1 MAMKVARRL
10 LGLSLLLAGCSGGQ
24 GAASRDRDFAAH
36 PAFIVQGA
44 TAARVWAVSDVH
56 GGYDRLIALLRG
68 NGLIDASNA
77 WAAGD
82 DRLYVLGDMIDKS
95 TGGLATVRFLI
106 ALQTQA
112 ADAGGEV
119 VVTMGNHE
127 LEFLADPYND
137 KSAAFVTDLA
147 DAGLDPKA
155 VAKGAD
161 VGDWLRGLPFGIL
174 DGDWFFSHAGN
185 TGRRSVAQLASDIEV
200 DLHTHHKTGAALLD
214 DDSLLEAKLW
224 WETADPK
231 ATIDANLFAL
241 PARHLVFGH
250 DPDVLSTRGSLGQL
264 YDARLFLIDTGMS
277 PIVNDSQG
285 ALLLIERDG
294 TTTTASAAF
303 PTGAP
308 GIIYSD

>member
-1 MAMKVARRL
+1 MAMTARRWL
-10 LGLSLLLAGCSGGQ
+10 CAALLLMACSPGTEKD
-24 GAASRDRDFAAH
+24 SRDRDFTLY
-36 PAFIVQGA
+36 PALVVQP
-44 TAARVWAVSDVH
+44 TQAARVWAVSDIH
-56 GGYDRLIALLRG
+56 GGYDRLIALLAG
-68 NGLIDASNA
+68 NGLIDGNRA
-77 WAAGD
+77 WSGGD
-82 DRLYVLGDMIDKS
+82 AHLYVLGDLIDKS
-95 TGGLATVRFLI
+95 TGGLTTVRFLI
-106 ALQTQA
+106 GLQAEA
-112 ADAGGEV
+112 AAAGGEV

-155 VAKGAD
+155 VAEGAD
-161 VGDWLRGLPFGIL
+161 VGGWMRGLPFGIL

-185 TGRRSVAQLASDIEV
+185 TGGRSIAQLAADIEV

-214 DDSLLEAKLW
+214 DDSLLEAQLW
-224 WETADPK
+224 WQTGDPK

-250 DPDVLSTRGSLGQL
+250 DPDVLSTRGSMGQL

-308 GIIYSD
+308 GLIYYE

>member
-1 MAMKVARRL
+1 M
-10 LGLSLLLAGCSGGQ
+10 Q
-24 GAASRDRDFAAH
+24 
-36 PAFIVQGA
+36 PTQ
-44 TAARVWAVSDVH
+44 AARVWAVSDIH
-56 GGYDRLIALLRG
+56 GGYDRLVALLEA
-68 NGLIDASNA
+68 NGLIDATLA
-77 WAAGD
+77 WSGGD
-82 DRLYVLGDMIDKS
+82 AHLYVLGDLIDKS
-95 TGGLATVRFLI
+95 TGGLTTVRFLI
-106 ALQTQA
+106 GLQAEA
-112 ADAGGEV
+112 AAAGGEV

-127 LEFLADPYND
+127 LEFLSDPYND

-155 VAKGAD
+155 VAEGAD
-161 VGDWLRGLPFGIL
+161 VGGWMRGLPFGIL

-185 TGRRSVAQLASDIEV
+185 TGGRSIAQLAADIEV

-214 DDSLLEAKLW
+214 DDSLLEAQLW
-224 WETADPK
+224 WETGDPK

-241 PARHLVFGH
+241 PAKHLVFGH
-250 DPDVLSTRGSLGQL
+250 DPNVLSTRGSLGQL

-308 GIIYSD
+308 GLIYYE